1 MEILSFAFG
10 VLSMIGLLFVI
21 AIVIG
26 AVKVIKQGKRIEELE
41 QQVSDNMRDVME
53 TTHHRF
59 EETHRNLDQRIDDT
73 HRRIDE
79 NSRNVHDL
87 IDKNYTELISYT
99 DSRLDKLEQK
109 LTSTINAKQTL
120 KA

>member
-1 MEILSFAFG
+1 METLSFAFG
-10 VLSMIGLLFVI
+10 VLSIIGLLFVI
-21 AIVIG
+21 TIVIG
-26 AVKVIKQGKRIEELE
+26 AVKVIKQGRQIEGLQDNLQAIYE
-41 QQVSDNMRDVME
+41 QINR
-53 TTHHRF
+53 RF
-59 EETHRNLDQRIDDT
+59 EETHRDFDQRIDNT

-87 IDKNYTELISYT
+87 IDKNYTESISYT